1 MFNKNTRE
9 RRGYLPHRAES
20 MNVPETHYV
29 TGNRIVPPFPQG
41 IASAM
46 FGMGCFW
53 GVERKFWQLNGV
65 YSTSVG
71 YSGGITKNP
80 TYKDVCSGRTGH
92 AEVVLIKFDPSVIDF
107 RTLLKT
113 FWENHDPTQ
122 GMRQGNDFGTQYRS
136 ILFYFDDAQ
145 HNDILNSREKYQ
157 SKLKQAGF
165 GEITSDVLPFSE
177 YFYAEEYHQQYLAKN
192 PSGYCGTGGT
202 GIDCDVMSLDLK

>member
-1 MFNKNTRE
+1 MFNKKARE
-9 RRGYLPHRAES
+9 QRDYLPDRAES

-29 TGNRIVPPFPQG
+29 NGNRIVPPFPQRV
-41 IASAM
+41 ASAM

-53 GVERKFWQLNGV
+53 GVERNFWQLNGV

-71 YSGGITKNP
+71 YSGGVTKNP

-92 AEVVLIKFDPSVIDF
+92 AEVVLIKFDPSVIEF

-122 GMRQGNDFGTQYRS
+122 GMRQGNDIGTQYRS
-136 ILFYFDDAQ
+136 ILFYFDETQ
-145 HNDILNSREKYQ
+145 HNEILSSREHFQ
-157 SKLKQAGF
+157 CKLKQSGF
-165 GEITSDVLPFSE
+165 GEITSEVLPFTE

-192 PSGYCGTGGT
+192 PSGYCGAGGT
-202 GIDCDVMSLDLK
+202 GIVCDVIA